1 MLFSPLLVK
10 MVTVS
15 TSTQKTLFNNTT
27 FINENT
33 EGFLEWEEQQE
44 YGEGLR
50 VSVKEVRT
58 CDYLAGPTIMSCRE
72 WL

>member
-1 MLFSPLLVK
+1 ME
-10 MVTVS
+10 TVS
-15 TSTQKTLFNNTT
+15 TSTQKTFFNNTT

-44 YGEGLR
+44 YGEGLT
-50 VSVKEVRT
+50 VSVKEVRG
-58 CDYLAGPTIMSCRE
+58 CDYFAGPTIMSCPE